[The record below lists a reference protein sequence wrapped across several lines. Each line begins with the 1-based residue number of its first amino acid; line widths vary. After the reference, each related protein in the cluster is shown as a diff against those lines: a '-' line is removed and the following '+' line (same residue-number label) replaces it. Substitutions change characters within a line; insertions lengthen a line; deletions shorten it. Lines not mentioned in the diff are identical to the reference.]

1 MILYKFLLFE
11 VAMNFGNVYKGYCDI
26 LGGYND
32 LKKVKKIV
40 QKSRETSIY
49 SRLQY
54 CAINFRISEAAKT
67 SEVNMTLATYLQ
79 IRSKNY
85 SSVFNKDFIKFTRFF
100 FYFFAL
106 LQLGIQVS
114 SYIISA
120 EIIQG
125 RKLFKGGNY

>member
-1 MILYKFLLFE
+1 
-11 VAMNFGNVYKGYCDI
+11 MNFGNVYKGYCDI

-49 SRLQY
+49 SRSQY

-100 FYFFAL
+100 FLLFCFVTTRYSSFFIYNFR
-106 LQLGIQVS
+106 GNYS
-114 SYIISA
+114 RA
-120 EIIQG
+120 ETNQG
-125 RKLFKGGNY
+125 RKLLIIRRF